1 MKFAYSEQVLRA
13 SSDETAMA
21 FFFNARGGPMERS
34 PKGMYRSLLHQ
45 LLGSDSLPQL
55 RPIFHDSA
63 LKPHVRLQLA
73 QTYEQIFS
81 NNPSPTWGID
91 CLKDLLRVA
100 IDRLAVEQE
109 LTIFVDALDEC
120 VSEEVQEM
128 VEHFDELGTAAIS
141 SQKQLRICFSSRH
154 YPQIEIAHRRELVLE
169 LQHGHE
175 QDISAY
181 IENKL
186 RIGLSEG
193 ATRIKREVQR
203 KASGVFM
210 WVILAPL
217 RVLPPKLS
225 ELFREIV
232 HQGNEDNGEDGA
244 RCLRLR
250 VQGIGFSR
258 RQLTLPGYYYTAI
271 CGLSPRELSEWDPK
285 LVTVED
291 MKRFLLSSSK
301 RLAESNKTTGDGNKF
316 RVQFIH
322 ESVREY
328 FLKDGLAELFPG
340 LTTTALRQKSHLE
353 LQSCCHSYVE
363 HITKLFGNTTKTPEK
378 DQWA

>member
-1 MKFAYSEQVLRA
+1 MPELDIVAIGANHSETCRWLLDHPDYQGWLNQSRNQQDHGFLWIKGNLSAGKSTIMKFAYSEQVLRA

-128 VEHFDELGTAAIS
+128 VEHFEELGTAAIS

-210 WVILAPL
+210 WVVLAVNPFK
-217 RVLPPKLS
+217 RSITGAACLS
-225 ELFREIV
+225 WKATA
-232 HQGNEDNGEDGA
+232 GA
-244 RCLRLR
+244 AS
-250 VQGIGFSR
+250 Q
-258 RQLTLPGYYYTAI
+258 
-271 CGLSPRELSEWDPK
+271 
-285 LVTVED
+285 VE
-291 MKRFLLSSSK
+291 
-301 RLAESNKTTGDGNKF
+301 
-316 RVQFIH
+316 
-322 ESVREY
+322 
-328 FLKDGLAELFPG
+328 
-340 LTTTALRQKSHLE
+340 
-353 LQSCCHSYVE
+353 
-363 HITKLFGNTTKTPEK
+363 
-378 DQWA
+378 